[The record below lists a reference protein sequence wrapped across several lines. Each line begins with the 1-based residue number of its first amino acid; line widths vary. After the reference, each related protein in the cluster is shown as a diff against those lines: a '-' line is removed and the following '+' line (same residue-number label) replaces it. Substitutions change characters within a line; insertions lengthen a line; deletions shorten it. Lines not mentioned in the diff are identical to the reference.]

1 MPYSPREIQRRLDSA
16 QHESSPVQR
25 ARILRDLLLEPET
38 LTPQQ
43 RFLAESMEEEAAILD
58 SAGY

>member
-1 MPYSPREIQRRLDSA
+1 MPYSPLEIQRRLASA
-16 QHESSPVQR
+16 QQSAPAQC
-25 ARILRDLLLEPET
+25 ARIVRDLLLEPDA

-43 RFLAESMEEEAAILD
+43 RFLAGSLEREAAILD

>member
-1 MPYSPREIQRRLDSA
+1 MPYSPREIQRRLDGA
-16 QHESSPVQR
+16 QHESNPAQR
-25 ARILRDLLLEPET
+25 ARIVRDLLLEPDT

-43 RFLAESMEEEAAILD
+43 RFLAESLEEEAALLD

>member
-1 MPYSPREIQRRLDSA
+1 MPYSPREIQRRLDGA
-16 QHESSPVQR
+16 LHESNPAQR
-25 ARILRDLLLEPET
+25 ARIARDLLLEPET

-43 RFLAESMEEEAAILD
+43 RFLAQSLEDEAVLLD